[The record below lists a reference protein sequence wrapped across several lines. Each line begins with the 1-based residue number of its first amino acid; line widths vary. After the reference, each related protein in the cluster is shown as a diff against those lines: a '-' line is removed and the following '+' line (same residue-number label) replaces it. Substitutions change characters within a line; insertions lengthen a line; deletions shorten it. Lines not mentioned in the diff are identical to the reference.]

1 MPLKAGAPAV
11 IVVFSSSKVDGAL
24 AASNMEL
31 MAQAQGLGV
40 LYSGFFTLAAN
51 HSPAVRREL
60 GLRRND
66 KVVTVLVVGYP
77 AVAYQ
82 RTAQREKVS
91 VRYI

>member
-1 MPLKAGAPAV
+1 MRNVG
-11 IVVFSSSKVDGAL
+11 SKVDGAL

-51 HSPAVRREL
+51 HSAAVRREL
-60 GLRRND
+60 GLNR
-66 KVVTVLVVGYP
+66 KEKAVTTLVVGYP
-77 AVAYQ
+77 AVVYQ

-91 VRYI
+91 ARYV